1 MLTRKLDLALIAA
14 LFLTLAGCSETP
26 QTVAKKEPEKPLE
39 PAGGQSA
46 LYKMYQAGRSWAPD
60 LQVLKASSMQLEEVP
75 DVPRGKAAA
84 WEATF
89 VSDTRHQAK
98 TFTYS
103 IKELLPNLRKGVFGA
118 PEHSWSG
125 ASGGNNTPFTIVAV
139 KIETDAAYETALKN
153 GGADYDKK
161 NPGKHITL
169 VLEKNSKFP
178 DPVWRVVWG
187 DSVGTSN
194 FSVYVDASTGDFLEK
209 IH

>member
-1 MLTRKLDLALIAA
+1 MRKLLPLIGCASL
-14 LFLTLAGCSETP
+14 LFLAGCSEAP

-46 LYKMYQAGRSWAPD
+46 LYKMYQAARQWAPD
-60 LQVLKASSMQLEEVP
+60 IQVLKATSMQLD
-75 DVPRGKAAA
+75 DVGEIPRGKAAA

-89 VSDTRHQAK
+89 VSATRSQLK
-98 TFTYS
+98 SYTYS
-103 IKELLPNLRKGVFGA
+103 IKEVLPTLRRGVFAG
-118 PEHSWSG
+118 PEQGWSG
-125 ASGGNNTPFTIVAV
+125 ARGNNAPFPIIAV
-139 KIETDAAYETALKN
+139 KIETEAAYETAMKN

-169 VLEKNSKFP
+169 LLEKNTKFP

-209 IH
+209 VH